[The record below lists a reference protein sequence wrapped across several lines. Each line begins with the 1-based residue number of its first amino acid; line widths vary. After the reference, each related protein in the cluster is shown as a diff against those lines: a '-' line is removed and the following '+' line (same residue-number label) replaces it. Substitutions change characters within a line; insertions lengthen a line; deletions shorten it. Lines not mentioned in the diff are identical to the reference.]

1 MISVL
6 FVCVYNACRSQ
17 IAEAICRRHA
27 PQSWII
33 ASAGR
38 TPSAGVDMKAV
49 AVLQAHGLHVG
60 SPTPKGLRDLPARHW
75 DWVVDIGCRDVQS
88 PAPARRHI
96 VWDIPDP
103 QDGPMERYHA
113 LYQEAERR
121 ILALMNTIEHEHH
134 R

>member
-27 PQSWII
+27 PRSWII
-33 ASAGR
+33 ASVGR
-38 TPSAGVDMKAV
+38 TPSDRVDVKAA

-60 SPTPKGLRDLPARHW
+60 SPNPKGLRDLPARQW
-75 DWVVDIGCRDVQS
+75 DWVVGIGCRDVRS
-88 PAPARRHI
+88 LAPARRHI

-103 QDGPMERYHA
+103 QDGPIELYHA
-113 LYQEAERR
+113 LYQELERR
-121 ILALMNTIEHEHH
+121 ILALMKTIEPEHQ